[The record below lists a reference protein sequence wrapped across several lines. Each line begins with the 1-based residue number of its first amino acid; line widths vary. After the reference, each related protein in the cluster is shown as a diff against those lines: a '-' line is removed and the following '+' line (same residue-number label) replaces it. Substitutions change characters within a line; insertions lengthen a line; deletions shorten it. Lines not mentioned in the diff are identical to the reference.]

1 MKYLQSKE
9 RAAKMMYIRMWVK
22 TTVFILLVFLLFA
35 CSTSSYVKADST
47 SNSLSLSIPN
57 SSTSYQ
63 ADKFRAG
70 ELDCSNAIGS
80 ATQLEFG
87 VTGIIQGSSGSRQ
100 QVGDIGVYSKIT
112 IPLGKRA
119 KNRIDCNRLYEL
131 ELQIKQL
138 EVMKLQQEINQ
149 LRSLSF
155 EN

>member
-1 MKYLQSKE
+1 MKTL
-9 RAAKMMYIRMWVK
+9 AL
-22 TTVFILLVFLLFA
+22 ILLVVLISG
-35 CSTSSYVKADST
+35 CSTIAAFADST
-47 SNSLSLSIPN
+47 SNSLNLSLPN
-57 SSTSYQ
+57 SSMGYQ
-63 ADKFRAG
+63 SDKFRAG

-87 VTGIIQGSSGSRQ
+87 VTGLIQGGTISTDNKKT
-100 QVGDIGVYSKIT
+100 GDIGVYSRII

-119 KNRIDCNRLYEL
+119 KSRIDCNRLYEL
-131 ELQIKQL
+131 ELQKKEL

>member
-1 MKYLQSKE
+1 MKIV
-9 RAAKMMYIRMWVK
+9 A
-22 TTVFILLVFLLFA
+22 FILVVLSLSS
-35 CSTSSYVKADST
+35 CSVITAWADST
-47 SNSLSLSIPN
+47 SNSLSLSLPN
-57 SSTSYQ
+57 SSMSYQ

-80 ATQLEFG
+80 ATNVEFG
-87 VTGIIQGSSGSRQ
+87 VTGIIQGGTLSRQ

-131 ELQIKQL
+131 ELQKKQL

-149 LRSLSF
+149 LRQLSF

>member
-1 MKYLQSKE
+1 MRIYL
-9 RAAKMMYIRMWVK
+9 
-22 TTVFILLVFLLFA
+22 ILLLVTLV
-35 CSTSSYVKADST
+35 CSCSYSRAYADST

-57 SSTSYQ
+57 STTSFQ

-80 ATQLEFG
+80 ATNIEFG
-87 VTGIIQGSSGSRQ
+87 VTGIIQGGTTSHQR
-100 QVGDIGVYSKIT
+100 VGDIGVYSKIT

-131 ELQIKQL
+131 ELQKKEL

>member
-1 MKYLQSKE
+1 MKTIAL
-9 RAAKMMYIRMWVK
+9 
-22 TTVFILLVFLLFA
+22 ILLVVLISG
-35 CSTSSYVKADST
+35 CSTIAALGDST
-47 SNSLSLSIPN
+47 SNSLSLSLPN
-57 SSTSYQ
+57 SSLGYQ
-63 ADKFRAG
+63 SDKFRAG

-87 VTGIIQGSSGSRQ
+87 VTGLIQGGTISTNNKK
-100 QVGDIGVYSKIT
+100 VGDIGVYSRII

-119 KNRIDCNRLYEL
+119 KSRIDCNRLYEL
-131 ELQIKQL
+131 ELQKKEL